1 MSAPDSSMSTCDPA
15 TGLSAREASVP
26 VGPNLEVLEGVFAS
40 LPLAVVVFD
49 EALRVVHRNRAA
61 QVLLADATNLAAAL
75 SRGSRERSEKE
86 WAVALR
92 QVVSERRPQQFSPV
106 EYHLA
111 AEAPRLLALTC
122 APISLTTP
130 SSGALGYLLAE
141 DITVSRSMQKRLAV
155 SERYA
160 AVGRLAARVA
170 HELNNPLDGI
180 LRYINLAIRMIK
192 PLAQDKP
199 IHYLEES
206 RKGLMRMARI
216 ISDLLEYSRSPQ
228 TELEEGNINAIIEDA
243 VRAMDDKIQ
252 AHHVVVVHSFGQDM
266 PRVPGASLFQVCC
279 NLIKN
284 AVDAMPDGGRLI
296 ITTQCVGNEAVLMFE
311 DTGVGLPDEIQRVFE
326 PFFTTKPPGEG
337 TGLGLAICRDFIT
350 DKYRGTITAKNRA
363 EGGAQ
368 FVIRIPA
375 EADPSKPLDA
385 VSGTS
390 NAPA

>member
-1 MSAPDSSMSTCDPA
+1 MPACDSA
-15 TGLSAREASVP
+15 TGLSAGEPSVP
-26 VGPNLEVLEGVFAS
+26 IGPNLEVLEGVFAS

-49 EALRVVHRNRAA
+49 EGLRVVHRNRQA

-86 WAVALR
+86 WAVKLR

-106 EYHLA
+106 EYRLA
-111 AEAPRLLALTC
+111 ADSPRLLALTC
-122 APISLTTP
+122 APISLTTT

-199 IHYLEES
+199 IRYLEES

-228 TELEEGNINAIIEDA
+228 TELEEGNVNAIIEDA

-252 AHHVVVVHSFGQDM
+252 SRHVVVVQSFGQGM
-266 PRVPGASLFQVCC
+266 PRVPGTGLFQVCC

-284 AVDAMPDGGRLI
+284 AVDAMPDGGRLV
-296 ITTQCVGNEAVLMFE
+296 ITTQRVGDEAVLMFE
-311 DTGVGLPDEIQRVFE
+311 DTGIGLPDEVQRVFE

-337 TGLGLAICRDFIT
+337 TGLGLAICRDFIAG
-350 DKYRGTITAKNRA
+350 KYRGTITTKNRS

-375 EADPSKPLDA
+375 EADPSELLDA
-385 VSGTS
+385 LAGTS
-390 NAPA
+390 YAPA

>member
-1 MSAPDSSMSTCDPA
+1 MSTCDSA
-15 TGLSAREASVP
+15 TGPSAGEPSVP
-26 VGPNLEVLEGVFAS
+26 IGPNLEVLEDVFAS

-49 EALRVVHRNRAA
+49 EGLRVVHRNREA
-61 QVLLADATNLAAAL
+61 QVLLADATNLAEAL

-86 WAVALR
+86 WAVKLR

-106 EYHLA
+106 EYRLA
-111 AEAPRLLALTC
+111 ADPPRLLALTF
-122 APISLTTP
+122 APISLTT
-130 SSGALGYLLAE
+130 SSGAVGYLLAE

-199 IHYLEES
+199 IRYLEES
-206 RKGLMRMARI
+206 RKGLTRMARI

-228 TELEEGNINAIIEDA
+228 TELEEGNVNAIIEDA

-252 AHHVVVVHSFGQDM
+252 AHQVVVVHSFGQNM
-266 PRVPGASLFQVCC
+266 PRVPGAGLFQVCC

-284 AVDAMPDGGRLI
+284 AVDAMPDGGRLV
-296 ITTQCVGNEAVLMFE
+296 ITTQRVGDEVALMFE
-311 DTGVGLPDEIQRVFE
+311 DTGIGLPDEVHRVFE

-337 TGLGLAICRDFIT
+337 TGLGLAICREFIA
-350 DKYRGTITAKNRA
+350 DKYRGTITAENRSD
-363 EGGAQ
+363 GGAQ
-368 FVIRIPA
+368 IIIRMPA
-375 EADPSKPLDA
+375 QADPSEPLDA
-385 VSGTS
+385 
-390 NAPA
+390 